1 MTEKLNQ
8 LLQSW
13 PRGTV
18 VQLGWLARHGVS
30 QPLAARYR
38 SSGWMEA
45 VGRGAFART
54 GDTVGW
60 EGAAYALQ
68 AEPEATLHPG
78 GRTALELLGYSHFL
92 RLAPRR
98 TVFLYGKP
106 GERLPKWMR
115 DHDWG
120 ADVHL
125 LPSCMR
131 GDNVANLGLVDH
143 SFGTFALRVSA
154 PERAILELLD
164 GLPYQLSF
172 DEAQLVMEGLTTLRP
187 SLLQPLLE
195 ACTSIKVKR
204 VFLYLARK
212 AGHAWYGRLDKS
224 RLDLGKGKRV
234 LVRGGRL
241 DAEFMITV
249 PRHDADHDGDDDDH
263 VDHSGKL
270 A

>member
-1 MTEKLNQ
+1 MTEKINL
-8 LLQSW
+8 LLQTW
-13 PRGTV
+13 PHGTV
-18 VQLGWLARHGVS
+18 AQLGWLARRGVS

-38 SSGWMEA
+38 RSGWMVA

-68 AEPEATLHPG
+68 AEPEATIHPG
-78 GRTALELLGYSHFL
+78 GRTALELHGYSHFL

-115 DHDWG
+115 DRDWG

-125 LPSCMR
+125 LPSCLR
-131 GDNVANLGLVDH
+131 GDNAANPGLVEH
-143 SFGTFALRVSA
+143 SFGAFALRVST

-164 GLPYQLSF
+164 GIPDQLSF
-172 DEAQLVMEGLTTLRP
+172 EEARLVMEGLTTLRP
-187 SLLQPLLE
+187 ALLQTLLE

-204 VFLYLARK
+204 TFLYLARE
-212 AGHAWYGRLDKS
+212 AGHAWYARLDKA
-224 RLDLGKGKRV
+224 RIDLGKGKRM

-249 PRHDADHDGDDDDH
+249 PGRDADHAGDP
-263 VDHSGKL
+263 

>member
-1 MTEKLNQ
+1 MSEIINQ

-13 PRGTV
+13 PQGTIA
-18 VQLGWLARHGVS
+18 QLGWLARHGVS
-30 QPLAARYR
+30 QSLASRYR
-38 SSGWMEA
+38 KSGWMVA
-45 VGRGAFART
+45 VGRGAFARS
-54 GDTVGW
+54 GDKVGW
-60 EGAAYALQ
+60 EGAVYAMQ
-68 AEPEATLHPG
+68 AEPKATLHPG

-98 TVFLYGKP
+98 TVFLYGEP

-125 LPSCMR
+125 LPSCLR
-131 GDNVANLGLVDH
+131 DDNESHSGLVEH

-154 PERAILELLD
+154 PERAILEFLD
-164 GLPYQLSF
+164 ELPDRLSF
-172 DEAQLVMEGLTTLRP
+172 EEARLVMEGLTTLRP

-195 ACTSIKVKR
+195 ACSSIKVKR
-204 VFLYLARK
+204 TFFYLARE
-212 AGHAWYGRLDKS
+212 AGHAWYAQLDKT
-224 RLDLGKGKRV
+224 RLDLGKGKRMI
-234 LVRGGRL
+234 VRGGRL

-249 PRHDADHDGDDDDH
+249 PRHGDDGDADHAGDP
-263 VDHSGKL
+263 